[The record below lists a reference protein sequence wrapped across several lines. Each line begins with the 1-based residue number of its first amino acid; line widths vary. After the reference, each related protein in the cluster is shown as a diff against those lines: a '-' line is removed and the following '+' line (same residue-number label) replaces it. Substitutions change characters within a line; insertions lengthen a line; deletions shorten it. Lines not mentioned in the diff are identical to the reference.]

1 MKFTEIQR
9 CIIAVNIIGVILD
22 EYDISEETAPIKN
35 LKEKCAKFRDK
46 QSGTEEK
53 IVQRKKRGRV
63 VSVGLQRVIINSEK
77 HRQYMDMN
85 TIGDKIWN
93 EAIDHF
99 AKQKL
104 KIDAVSLV
112 ESIYLFNENI
122 LNKYA
127 KIKRDDIDA
136 YRNEHHND
144 NSATVLNGTAVG
156 GHLMGLLSK
165 EMGVEFN
172 GKLRAL
178 RLKIEDK
185 KKVA

>member
-9 CIIAVNIIGVILD
+9 CIVAVNIIWVILE
-22 EYDISEETAPIKN
+22 EYNISEETAPIKR
-35 LKEKCAKFRDK
+35 LKEKCAKFAHK
-46 QSGTEEK
+46 QSGTEYVRTRDQCTK
-53 IVQRKKRGRV
+53 QIITVPSIANAKKY
-63 VSVGLQRVIINSEK
+63 K
-77 HRQYMDMN
+77 QYVDMN

-93 EAIDHF
+93 ESIDHF

-122 LNKYA
+122 LNKHA
-127 KIKRDDIDA
+127 KIKCEDIDA
-136 YRNEHHND
+136 YRNEQHNE

-156 GHLMGLLSK
+156 GHLMGMLSK
-165 EMGVEFN
+165 EMGIEFN